1 MINLLLLT
9 LPSVDSIKANVYFL
23 ASEKCEGRF
32 TGSKGEKI
40 AREYIKKKLR
50 SYGYKVGE
58 QGFRVLVKLEAG
70 KGTFFKIGKSE
81 FQLNKDFLPLS
92 FSSEGKVKGEV
103 VFAGWGIDDSTYS
116 DYQNLDVKDKI
127 VLLFRY
133 SKEDSANRFESFADI
148 PTKLRIAREKGAK
161 GVILVNPPDYED
173 ELRPIRVNEF
183 QNSGILAVMV
193 KREVAERILGRDIKT
208 LYDSLKLKYMSFNT
222 GKTVEMGVKFKK
234 LYKKSANV
242 YAVLNG
248 KRGKWIIFGAH
259 YDHLGWGGI
268 GSGSLKPDTNAIHP
282 GADDNASGVSLVL
295 EAARVMSKNKPNVGY
310 IFVFFSGEELG
321 LLGSKEFVKH
331 LPVPKES
338 VIVYLNFDM
347 VGRLRDSAFSVL
359 GAKSGEGFDEL
370 VERVAQ
376 KNGFKIALG
385 EGAVG
390 PSDHTSFYLAG
401 IPVAFFFTGTHED
414 YHKPSDTPDKINYEG
429 IREILKIALEIA
441 DSLGNRGYMKYVRVK
456 EEYEGRRTA
465 RLKVKLGIIPAY
477 GAPVEGVQ
485 VDGVV
490 PGGVAETSG
499 IKAGD
504 IIVSIGG
511 KTIKNLYDY
520 MDVMSR
526 YNPGDR
532 TVIVVRRSGEF
543 VEIPVEFPK

>member
-1 MINLLLLT
+1 
-9 LPSVDSIKANVYFL
+9 
-23 ASEKCEGRF
+23 
-32 TGSKGEKI
+32 
-40 AREYIKKKLR
+40 
-50 SYGYKVGE
+50 
-58 QGFRVLVKLEAG
+58 
-70 KGTFFKIGKSE
+70 
-81 FQLNKDFLPLS
+81 
-92 FSSEGKVKGEV
+92 
-103 VFAGWGIDDSTYS
+103 
-116 DYQNLDVKDKI
+116 
-127 VLLFRY
+127 
-133 SKEDSANRFESFADI
+133 
-148 PTKLRIAREKGAK
+148 
-161 GVILVNPPDYED
+161 
-173 ELRPIRVNEF
+173 
-183 QNSGILAVMV
+183 
-193 KREVAERILGRDIKT
+193 
-208 LYDSLKLKYMSFNT
+208 
-222 GKTVEMGVKFKK
+222 K